1 MNAKQETGPR
11 KLVSKN
17 VLDAPVVGGMQHTD
31 VAMAL
36 GIDSKSI
43 LAISGPKLNH
53 SGSQQN
59 FGLYGVAGN
68 PQTTYDSKG
77 LSVISQNEFESL
89 ANVHFPVARL
99 HQPITVDL
107 TARDPSLSNRH
118 PSVTD
123 LRLICGQVPL
133 RNSHDV
139 RLLELLPGH
148 ENAPLTARLTAVGLD
163 SFISPQYEALSYSWG
178 DSLSNSTIMHISTGT
193 AVSTAAISLDLA
205 DALRTLR
212 YAEKPRTLWVD
223 EICINQADVVERS
236 AQVRQM
242 RGIFRRAQNVCIWL
256 GSESRTSH
264 LAFELIKQSS
274 DFPRFEALIRDP
286 SLVPYFDSFT
296 ELMRRPWFRHRWAIL
311 EISHAKDAV
320 LYCGSLQARWHQLKQ
335 TIALFMAKYRD
346 LKRFYRSSTER
357 LLDSLHDVSQLDAN
371 KFVKLAA
378 ETIRKSAGGDIL
390 EYLEPLDTLVFKCTW
405 LESRDP
411 RDTIYAYLG
420 VASAGN
426 LDVQQGI
433 ASRHAPLADPPLSRL
448 YQEAFAS
455 EPVGGLEPSSDRQEV
470 SQTSEFPKSAL
481 DLIKIDYN
489 KPVYEVCRDFYLHTL
504 EHGGSLDLLCRPW
517 APNGQ
522 GLPSWMNTVS
532 GASYVIGKDGSYR
545 RAHADSLVGCLD
557 PSRIPVYNA
566 ARKTFPAY
574 RYDAISTPRELG
586 LSGFVCGTVSA
597 KRTPAMEGIVPS
609 AWRDV
614 EEWLHTTGDFNELLC
629 RTLVADRGTASRHP
643 APPYYTLVWNYVL
656 EQIAPGSN
664 LNTAEFRAAEEPD
677 SILDEFLARVQSVVW
692 GRRLLLA
699 AVGDQKLLAL
709 GPEQTKKRDLIC
721 ILYGCNVP
729 VLLRPVD
736 LGRQGSDHPR
746 YRFVGE
752 CYVDGLMNGE
762 AFDLRDKHAVQE
774 TSFIL
779 V

>member
-17 VLDAPVVGGMQHTD
+17 VLDAPVAGGTQRTD

-43 LAISGPKLNH
+43 LAISGLKLTH
-53 SGSQQN
+53 PDSQQN

-68 PQTTYDSKG
+68 PQTTYDSNG

-99 HQPITVDL
+99 HQPIAVDL
-107 TARDPSLSNRH
+107 TARHPSLSNRY
-118 PSVTD
+118 PSEAD
-123 LRLICGQVPL
+123 LKLIYGQVTLP
-133 RNSHDV
+133 NSHDI

-148 ENAPLTARLTAVGLD
+148 ENAPLTARLTAVGLG
-163 SFISPQYEALSYSWG
+163 SSQYEALSYSWG
-178 DSLSNSTIMHISTGT
+178 DSSSSSAIMHISTGT
-193 AVSTAAISLDLA
+193 SVSTATISPDLA

-212 YAEKPRTLWVD
+212 YAEKPRTLWID
-223 EICINQADVVERS
+223 EICINQADDVERS
-236 AQVRQM
+236 VQVTQM
-242 RGIFRRAQNVCIWL
+242 RDIFRHAQNVCIWL

-296 ELMRRPWFRHRWAIL
+296 EMMRRPWFRHRWAIL
-311 EISHAKDAV
+311 EISHAKDAEV
-320 LYCGSLQARWHQLKQ
+320 YCGSLQARWHQLKQ
-335 TIALFMAKYRD
+335 TVALFMVKYRD
-346 LKRFYRSSTER
+346 LKHIYRSSTER
-357 LLDSLHDVSQLDAN
+357 LLDSLHDVSQLGAH
-371 KFVKLAA
+371 KFVQLAA
-378 ETIRKSAGGDIL
+378 ETIRKSTGGDIL
-390 EYLEPLDTLVFKCTW
+390 EYLEPLDSLVFKCTW

-411 RDTIYAYLG
+411 RDIIYAYLG
-420 VASAGN
+420 LASAGN
-426 LDVQQGI
+426 LGVQQGI
-433 ASRHAPLADPPLSRL
+433 TGRHAPLADPPLNRRD
-448 YQEAFAS
+448 QEAITS
-455 EPVGGLEPSSDRQEV
+455 EPVGRLERSSDRQEV
-470 SQTSEFPKSAL
+470 RQTSEFPKSAL
-481 DLIKIDYN
+481 DAIKIDYN
-489 KPVYEVCRDFYLHTL
+489 KSVFEVCRDFYLHTL
-504 EHGGSLDLLCRPW
+504 EHERSLDLLCRPW

-532 GASYVIGKDGSYR
+532 GTSYVIGKDGSYR
-545 RAHADSLVGCLD
+545 RAHADPLAGCLG
-557 PSRIPVYNA
+557 PSRIPVYIA
-566 ARKTFPAY
+566 ARETFPAY
-574 RYDAISTPRELG
+574 QYDAISRPRELG

-597 KRTPAMEGIVPS
+597 KRTPAMEGIIPS
-609 AWRDV
+609 AWRDL
-614 EEWLHTTGDFNELLC
+614 EEWLHITGDCNELLC
-629 RTLVADRGTASRHP
+629 RTLVADRGTASPHS
-643 APPYYTLVWNYVL
+643 APPYYTSLWNHIL
-656 EQIAPGSN
+656 QQIAPGSN

-677 SILDEFLARVQSVVW
+677 SILDEFLARVQSVIW

-709 GPEQTKKRDLIC
+709 GPEHTKKRDLIC

-736 LGRQGSDHPR
+736 LGRQGPDHPR

-762 AFDLRDKHAVQE
+762 SFDLRDKRAIQE